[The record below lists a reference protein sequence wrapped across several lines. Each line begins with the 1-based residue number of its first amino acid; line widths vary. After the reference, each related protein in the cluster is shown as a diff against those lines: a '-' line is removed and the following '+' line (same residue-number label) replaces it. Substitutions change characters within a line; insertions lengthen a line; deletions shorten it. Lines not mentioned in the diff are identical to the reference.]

1 MRSLIRLVHPIQGL
15 EKYPFFLLL
24 LLLFALLGVE
34 TRLELAK

>member
-1 MRSLIRLVHPIQGL
+1 MRSLIRFVHPIQGL
-15 EKYPFFLLL
+15 EKYPFFLL